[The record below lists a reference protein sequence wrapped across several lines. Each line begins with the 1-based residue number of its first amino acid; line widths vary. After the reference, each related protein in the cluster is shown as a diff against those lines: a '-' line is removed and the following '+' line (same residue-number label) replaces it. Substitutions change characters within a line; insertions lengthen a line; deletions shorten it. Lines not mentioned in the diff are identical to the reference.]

1 MDYLSSLL
9 LLCSHV
15 ASNFS
20 SYGSSF
26 LFPCHASHG
35 YAVAICSNFLLGL
48 CCHLQVASYLIF
60 HHVIANCCY
69 LSVCAAVLPC
79 IFCLCLLLSSAAV
92 IYLLLVTLL
101 LLASII
107 RFCLYLL
114 AAAILILIVQL
125 CHIHPSHYQSK
136 SYCSHL
142 VRQSCVCLHPSCQIS
157 HFHFSL
163 RVCHDVWLPHHR
175 C

>member
-26 LFPCHASHG
+26 LFPWPASHG

-79 IFCLCLLLSSAAV
+79 SSFAYACCCHLLLPWVLFLQYIQSTCVMCPSISAA
-92 IYLLLVTLL
+92 
-101 LLASII
+101 SSP
-107 RFCLYLL
+107 C
-114 AAAILILIVQL
+114 LILKCVLCCSKSCHIALVSIQVQL
-125 CHIHPSHYQSK
+125 YISSSSMPCVSISLSNQPI
-136 SYCSHL
+136 
-142 VRQSCVCLHPSCQIS
+142 SC
-157 HFHFSL
+157 FYFG
-163 RVCHDVWLPHHR
+163 
-175 C
+175 

>member
-69 LSVCAAVLPC
+69 LSCVCGCAALH
-79 IFCLCLLLSSAAV
+79 LLLMSAAV
-92 IYLLLVTLL
+92 ICCCNLSFACY
-101 LLASII
+101 
-107 RFCLYLL
+107 L
-114 AAAILILIVQL
+114 AAACIHHQILPVPAGCCYLSPNCPVMSYPSKSLSIQVQL
-125 CHIHPSHYQSK
+125 HSSISSKLCSPYIHCQSTN
-136 SYCSHL
+136 H
-142 VRQSCVCLHPSCQIS
+142 
-157 HFHFSL
+157 HFVH
-163 RVCHDVWLPHHR
+163 WLAESR
-175 C
+175 RFG

>member
-26 LFPCHASHG
+26 LFPWPASHG

-69 LSVCAAVLPC
+69 LSVCDCAALL
-79 IFCLCLLLSSAAV
+79 IFCLCLLLSICCLLSILTLLLESCYWSAAV
-92 IYLLLVTLL
+92 LIIFSHTYSSPLC
-101 LLASII
+101 SIQ
-107 RFCLYLL
+107 
-114 AAAILILIVQL
+114 VQL
-125 CHIHPSHYQSK
+125 YISSSSMPCVSTISLSNQPI
-136 SYCSHL
+136 SY
-142 VRQSCVCLHPSCQIS
+142 
-157 HFHFSL
+157 FYFG
-163 RVCHDVWLPHHR
+163 
-175 C
+175 